1 MIRWCFGLKSFKS
14 ISFLLKVTM
23 VIISFLTNILVDL
36 LNEDCS
42 EGDIQQVLSE
52 VLTGGNG
59 IFDFCTTF
67 PAIRVFLALPNVRLC
82 PQWYSLHR
90 SSILRSFHQFLE
102 TAPLNLQ
109 VLEDFAGDLDRDQ
122 IHFSV
127 LSGIYYVKH
136 LVDRSM
142 ELLSLP
148 VPEKRVR

>member
-1 MIRWCFGLKSFKS
+1 
-14 ISFLLKVTM
+14 M

-52 VLTGGNG
+52 VLTGGNRV
-59 IFDFCTTF
+59 FDFCTTF
-67 PAIRVFLALPNVRLC
+67 PAIRVFLALPNVRLR

-90 SSILRSFHQFLE
+90 STILRSFHQFLE
-102 TAPLNLQ
+102 AAPLNLQ

-142 ELLSLP
+142 ELFSLP

>member
-1 MIRWCFGLKSFKS
+1 
-14 ISFLLKVTM
+14 M

-52 VLTGGNG
+52 VLTGGNRV
-59 IFDFCTTF
+59 FDFCTTF
-67 PAIRVFLALPNVRLC
+67 PAIRVFLALPNVRLR

-90 SSILRSFHQFLE
+90 STILRSFHQFLE
-102 TAPLNLQ
+102 AAPLNLQ

-136 LVDRSM
+136 LVDRTM
-142 ELLSLP
+142 ELFSLP

>member
-1 MIRWCFGLKSFKS
+1 MLQ
-14 ISFLLKVTM
+14 VTM

-52 VLTGGNG
+52 VLTGGNRV
-59 IFDFCTTF
+59 FDFCTTF
-67 PAIRVFLALPNVRLC
+67 PAIRVFLALPNVRLR

-90 SSILRSFHQFLE
+90 STILRSFHQFLE
-102 TAPLNLQ
+102 SAPLNLQ

>member
-1 MIRWCFGLKSFKS
+1 
-14 ISFLLKVTM
+14 M

-52 VLTGGNG
+52 VLTGGNRV
-59 IFDFCTTF
+59 FNFCTTF
-67 PAIRVFLALPNVRLC
+67 PAIRVFLALPNVRLR

-90 SSILRSFHQFLE
+90 STILRSFHQFLE
-102 TAPLNLQ
+102 SAPLNLQ

-136 LVDRSM
+136 LVDRTM
-142 ELLSLP
+142 ELFSLP